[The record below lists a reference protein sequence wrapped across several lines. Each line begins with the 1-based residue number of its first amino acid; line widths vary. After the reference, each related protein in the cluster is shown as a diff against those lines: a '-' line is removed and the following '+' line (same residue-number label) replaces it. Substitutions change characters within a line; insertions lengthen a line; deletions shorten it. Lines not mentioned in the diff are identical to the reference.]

1 MSNIAILVV
10 FALLICSSSV
20 ANSNRLLSRQFLPP
34 PLTGPESLAFDSVG
48 EGPYTG
54 ASDGRILKYVGPSDG
69 FVEFASSSPC
79 RNKTICDGI
88 SDFSEIQKTCGRP
101 LGLAFNYQT
110 SELYIA
116 DAYFGLMKVPSSG
129 GSPTQVVSCVEGKSF
144 RFLAGLDID
153 PQTGVV
159 YFTEASTTYQ
169 IRDLPTLLRSGD
181 NSGSLVKFDPCTME
195 TSVLLRD
202 LAVPSGVAVSKDG
215 SYVLVSEFMANRV
228 QRFWLEGDKQNTSEI
243 FLQLPGKPD
252 NIKRNSAG
260 DFWVAV
266 NNQVGS
272 PPPSR
277 PPVLPL
283 AVRVDGNGF
292 VLQEVALVE
301 EYGTEMVSEVQEFN
315 GKLYSASLDVSYV
328 NVFMP

>member
-1 MSNIAILVV
+1 MWNIAILVFTV
-10 FALLICSSSV
+10 LLCSPSIAS
-20 ANSNRLLSRQFLPP
+20 SNRIISRLLLPSP
-34 PLTGPESLAFDSVG
+34 VTGPESLAFDPADD
-48 EGPYTG
+48 GPYTG
-54 ASDGRILKYVGPSDG
+54 GSDGRIFKYVGPSDG
-69 FVEFASSSPC
+69 FVEFAFSSPD

-110 SELYIA
+110 GELYIA
-116 DAYFGLMKVPSSG
+116 DAYLGLLKVNSDG

-153 PQTGVV
+153 PQSGVV
-159 YFTEASTTYQ
+159 YFTEASSTYQ
-169 IRDLPTLLRSGD
+169 IRDLKTLLGNGD
-181 NSGSLVKFDPCTME
+181 NSGSLIKFDPSTME

-228 QRFWLEGDKQNTSEI
+228 LRFWLKGDKQNTPEI
-243 FLQLPGKPD
+243 FLQLPGRPD

-260 DFWVAV
+260 EFWVAM
-266 NNQVGS
+266 NNPIGS

-277 PPVLPL
+277 SPVLPL
-283 AVRVDGNGF
+283 AVRVDGNGY

-301 EYGTEMVSEVQEFN
+301 EYGTAMVSEVQEFN
-315 GKLYSASLDVSYV
+315 GKLYAASLDVSYA